1 MNSNPEYINDSAP
14 LFAITS
20 SSIMIQRC
28 REATSIWNHS
38 PCLLMARAKDGWKI
52 DTFDFWIL
60 TTYNLWLLPTE
71 SRLLYIILLLQA
83 PPPPIHRTHDT
94 ISATICAKEN
104 NLCTKENN
112 VSMKENNSRVKE
124 KKFCENENNVSMKE
138 SGSMQKMRAT
148 TPQVAK
154 ICQIMLIL
162 MKIDMIRANFCQ
174 DCE

>member
-83 PPPPIHRTHDT
+83 PPPPIHRTHDSK
-94 ISATICAKEN
+94 SAAVCAKEN
-104 NLCTKENN
+104 NPCMKENN
-112 VSMKENNSRVKE
+112 VNVKENNSRMKE
-124 KKFCENENNVSMKE
+124 NNVQMKDKNLRENENYDCVKE
-138 SGSMQKMRAT
+138 SSSMQQMRAT

-154 ICQIMLIL
+154 IFI
-162 MKIDMIRANFCQ
+162 
-174 DCE
+174 